1 MYAFSTFG
9 TKLCVQS
16 ACPLTIW
23 SSAASFEVAWMYWR
37 HGIFGEPFSQ

>member
-16 ACPLTIW
+16 ALPLTIW
-23 SSAASFEVAWMYWR
+23 SSAASFDVAWMYST
-37 HGIFGEPFSQ
+37 HANFGLPFCQ

>member
-16 ACPLTIW
+16 ACPLRIW
-23 SSAASFEVAWMYWR
+23 SSAASFEVAWMYCT
-37 HGIFGEPFSQ
+37 HGIFGMPACQ